1 MGSESE
7 VQSTGREGEAARVGG
22 RSRDACSQDAE
33 RDECW
38 YSACLL
44 LLFVPSGTPA
54 NTDWYHPDSG
64 WAISSL
70 LILSRNALADRLQ
83 SS

>member
-1 MGSESE
+1 M
-7 VQSTGREGEAARVGG
+7 GG

-33 RDECW
+33 VGECW

-44 LLFVPSGTPA
+44 LLLVHSGTPA

-64 WAISSL
+64 WAFSSH
-70 LILSRNALADRLQ
+70 LILPRNALADRLQ